1 MNPLTK
7 KLSAFGVGTIIAVSG
22 AYLVEPW
29 ESTQNHAYKDIVGV
43 VTI

>member
-1 MNPLTK
+1 MKPLTK

-29 ESTQNHAYKDIVGV
+29 ESTQNHAYKDMVGV

>member
-1 MNPLTK
+1 MNTLTK
-7 KLSAFGVGTIIAVSG
+7 KLLSLGVGSIIAVSG